1 MGALMNASMI
11 VSGVNTLLLLILVW
25 TYGRSMVRMPT
36 RFTFGLLAFAGLL
49 LVQNLVTLYYAIT
62 MMPLFVAGLEGF
74 LFAYQILQAVAFAAL
89 TYSSTR

>member
-11 VSGVNTLLLLILVW
+11 VSGVNTLLLFVLVFV
-25 TYGRSMVRMPT
+25 YGRSMVRMPT
-36 RFTFGLLAFAGLL
+36 RFTLGLLLFAGLL
-49 LVQNLVTLYYAIT
+49 LVQNLVTLYYAVT

-74 LFAYQILQAVAFAAL
+74 LFAYQILQVIAFSAL